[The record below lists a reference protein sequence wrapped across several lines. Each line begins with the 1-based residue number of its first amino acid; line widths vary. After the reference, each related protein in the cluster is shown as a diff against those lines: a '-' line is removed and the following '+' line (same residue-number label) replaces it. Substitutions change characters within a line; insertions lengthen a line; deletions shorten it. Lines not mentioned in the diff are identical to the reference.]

1 MKKALGPHC
10 LASPN
15 PSKIIEPKLAQK
27 INFHFPAVFIYI
39 LIFALTKN
47 SGA

>member
-27 INFHFPAVFIYI
+27 INFYCPE
-39 LIFALTKN
+39 K
-47 SGA
+47 